1 MFDYDPPWMSLFLME
16 EAEPWAA
23 RSGVSEVARGPR
35 GFLTAYKLAS
45 GEPACLTWDPH
56 SGHHWTDVRRRFVNR
71 FVQQAKINREKWWTK
86 KGHPT
91 RRHLALIMWAYS
103 PTPRRVA
110 DWLRSVQ

>member
-1 MFDYDPPWMSLFLME
+1 MDLVDSSPPTSWPVGSLPVSHGTPTVVTTGLMF
-16 EAEPWAA
+16 
-23 RSGVSEVARGPR
+23 G
-35 GFLTAYKLAS
+35 
-45 GEPACLTWDPH
+45 
-56 SGHHWTDVRRRFVNR
+56 NR